1 MKNVGWMMDY
11 KAFEGKQR
19 SVTAILSHHL
29 PRDQK
34 IQKVYCIR
42 QKQFQF
48 YFSSEP
54 DNMFWFVRMLIYE
67 FLKLL
72 HFGMQSLTEW
82 MEKLHI
88 RLKYNQIA
96 LIYTSIPTY
105 HIVCDMNL
113 HTKNIFYIFCRL
125 SYWQFNSL
133 NYGT

>member
-1 MKNVGWMMDY
+1 MMDY

-72 HFGMQSLTEW
+72 HFGMQSLTE
-82 MEKLHI
+82 
-88 RLKYNQIA
+88 
-96 LIYTSIPTY
+96 
-105 HIVCDMNL
+105 
-113 HTKNIFYIFCRL
+113 
-125 SYWQFNSL
+125 
-133 NYGT
+133 